1 MVWNTSFLKTLEH
14 HIDSN
19 NTGRLILISFLST
32 LFPGIEKNSKFKV
45 GLSPSK
51 TVDLICLNESLLQAL
66 CVLKIFTFLSWLFWS
81 CRKTVWKELQ
91 GKFQNMTSQT
101 ATQTIT
107 MNMLPNIS
115 KSEGNQTMKFGQLIE
130 YTVRNIFLQ
139 KSCRQWDNYTS
150 FRPLFVF

>member
-1 MVWNTSFLKTLEH
+1 MVWNKSFLKTLEH

-91 GKFQNMTSQT
+91 GKFQNDFTNCNTNNYNEHVAKYLKKWRQSDNE
-101 ATQTIT
+101 IWSV
-107 MNMLPNIS
+107 NRVYREKYFSS
-115 KSEGNQTMKFGQLIE
+115 KIMQTM
-130 YTVRNIFLQ
+130 R
-139 KSCRQWDNYTS
+139 
-150 FRPLFVF
+150 